1 MASAAIDERE
11 SEEEEAEVESE
22 VAHSNPFAALNA
34 AEEGLSA
41 AAASARASDSG
52 SEASTYATAADLE
65 GHLDGRG
72 RSSAANCCLES
83 ASGMHGTMDLAA
95 QRQAILASLRG
106 SSTGM

>member
-1 MASAAIDERE
+1 M
-11 SEEEEAEVESE
+11 ESE

-41 AAASARASDSG
+41 AAASERGSDSG

-65 GHLDGRG
+65 GHLDGSG
-72 RSSAANCCLES
+72 SCGAANCCPES
-83 ASGMHGTMDLAA
+83 ARGMHSTMDLAA

-106 SSTGM
+106 RSTGM